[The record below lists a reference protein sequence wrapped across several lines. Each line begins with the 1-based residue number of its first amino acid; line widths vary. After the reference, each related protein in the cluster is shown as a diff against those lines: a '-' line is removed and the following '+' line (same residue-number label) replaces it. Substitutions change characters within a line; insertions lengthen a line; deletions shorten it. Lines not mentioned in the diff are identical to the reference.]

1 MNIDDVRRIARL
13 STSWVPG
20 ERDTA
25 LAEAAKVA
33 AADVLPFLRSED
45 RNERVAALR
54 VLAIVEDPAAVEGLL
69 LGLDDEKKRV
79 RNVAAKSCLRWVQEP
94 RITARL
100 QRAIEDA
107 ETGSARPAFE
117 LLSGLYMSA
126 YDNAHPIMTD
136 VLESL
141 ARTDE
146 HRMNVLTALLR
157 APLTDRVRD
166 LLQEIVES
174 GTREE
179 AVLATRRLCGLR
191 VVRLEPLAPALQAKI
206 KQTCERASGQVW
218 WWAPDFLL
226 TPEG

>member
-1 MNIDDVRRIARL
+1 MDIDEVRRIARL

-25 LAEAAKVA
+25 LAEAAA
-33 AADVLPFLRSED
+33 LSAADVLPFIRSED
-45 RNERVAALR
+45 RNVRVAALR

-100 QRAIEDA
+100 QRAIEDG

-117 LLSGLYMSA
+117 LLSGLYISA

-136 VLESL
+136 VLASL
-141 ARTDE
+141 ARADE

-157 APLTDRVRD
+157 APLHDRVRE
-166 LLQEIVES
+166 LLQDIVDH

-191 VVRLEPLAPALQAKI
+191 VVRLEPLPPELQAKI
-206 KQTCERASGQVW
+206 KQTCERAWGQVW
-218 WWAPDFLL
+218 WWAPDWLL
-226 TPEG
+226 AGA